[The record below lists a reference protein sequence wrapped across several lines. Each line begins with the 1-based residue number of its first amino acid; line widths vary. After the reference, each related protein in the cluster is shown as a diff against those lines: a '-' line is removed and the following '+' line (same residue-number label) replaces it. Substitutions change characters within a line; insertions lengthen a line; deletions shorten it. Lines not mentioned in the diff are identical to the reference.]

1 MATADPVYNPNLQLG
16 SATVGTGLS
25 LSGGVLSNPS
35 VAATYLVQTASSDL
49 SAEQAMG
56 SLATGLVKNTTTT
69 GVQSIAAGGTDYAQ
83 ATPREVYR
91 ARALSFLGLSSGD
104 TTVFE
109 DFEDFVRSS
118 GVAAAG
124 PAGWTAS
131 LVASGSVNI
140 TTAAR
145 AGGWVRV
152 ATGATGVSTSELFCR
167 GTTIGAL
174 ATTKWYAAFRFALNT
189 TPGANS
195 VILCCVTNAASTKS
209 IGVGF
214 RGSLN
219 ANNFIVQYDGIY
231 TGTALDLA
239 IAKDTASHVIEVY
252 GATGSTTL
260 SARIDGGSAL
270 TATMAS
276 APTDTGLGFDLIAQN
291 GATAADQSM
300 DVDWA
305 YMMGVRA

>member
-69 GVQSIAAGGTDYAQ
+69 GVQSIATAGTDYAQ
-83 ATPREVYR
+83 ATAREFYR

-104 TTVFE
+104 STVFE
-109 DFEDFVRSS
+109 HFEDFTMFATAT
-118 GVAAAG
+118 AA
-124 PAGWTAS
+124 PAGWANVSAVGSGGINGGTAQ
-131 LVASGSVNI
+131 
-140 TTAAR
+140 R
-145 AGGWVRV
+145 AGGWVRLT
-152 ATGATGVSTSELFCR
+152 TGATAVSTVELFHR
-167 GTTIGAL
+167 GTTIGAIS
-174 ATTKWYAAFRFALNT
+174 TVKWYIATKFALTT
-189 TPGANS
+189 TPDS
-195 VILCCVTNAASTKS
+195 QTVILNAITNTASNKS
-209 IGVGF
+209 IGIGF

-239 IAKDTASHVIEVY
+239 VAKDTAVHVVEAY
-252 GATGSTTL
+252 GTGTTTL
-260 SARIDGGSAL
+260 NARIDGGSAV
-270 TATMAS
+270 TAVMAS
-276 APTDTGLGFDLIAQN
+276 APTDTMLGFDILLQN
-291 GATAADQSM
+291 GTTAASQTEDI
-300 DVDWA
+300 DWI
-305 YMMGVRA
+305 YMLGVRT